1 MKLPETLEFL
11 DRMYSTHHF
20 CDLGVPSRKTRNSH
34 KFVPLSLLIRL
45 LLVETPAFAPASV
58 MESRLR
64 IPASE
69 QREGISIASQ
79 LRCP

>member
-20 CDLGVPSRKTRNSH
+20 CDLGVPSRKTRNR
-34 KFVPLSLLIRL
+34 LIRL

-69 QREGISIASQ
+69 ADGSKGKG
-79 LRCP
+79 